1 MVTSWIRVC
10 MEGHLNLHIHSLYTY
25 TPFTHTLPLHIHSLF
40 TYTPFS
46 SLFLSSNAYHSF
58 FITFSYSWWHLFP
71 PPLHFRF
78 NYTSLPFHRL
88 PPPPPSLLLP
98 NNALELPLSPFING
112 YKAQVGQ
119 DHLFRFISALQVY
132 KRGLNQTSIFF
143 NLISCLFIFISIYN
157 YIKGGLI
164 RQVYFWA

>member
-1 MVTSWIRVC
+1 MPI
-10 MEGHLNLHIHSLYTY
+10 IPSLLLSPALDGIYSPPPSILDST
-25 TPFTHTLPLHIHSLF
+25 TP
-40 TYTPFS
+40 
-46 SLFLSSNAYHSF
+46 
-58 FITFSYSWWHLFP
+58 LFP
-71 PPLHFRF
+71 STGSPL
-78 NYTSLPFHRL
+78 
-88 PPPPPSLLLP
+88 PPPSLLLP

-164 RQVYFWA
+164 RQVYF